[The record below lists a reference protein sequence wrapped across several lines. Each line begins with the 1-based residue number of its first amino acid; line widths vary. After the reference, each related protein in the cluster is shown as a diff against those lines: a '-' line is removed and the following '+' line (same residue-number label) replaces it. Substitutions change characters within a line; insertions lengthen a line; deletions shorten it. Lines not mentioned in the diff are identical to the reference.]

1 MLYDFKSEMTNFLK
15 EVKEKISK
23 KINLEEVEI
32 VDNSSLHKTHKSF
45 DAKKFHLKVIIK
57 SKQLK
62 NLKKIDA
69 HKMIFSILKQE
80 MKYKIHALE
89 IEIK

>member
-1 MLYDFKSEMTNFLK
+1 MFYDFKSEMTNFLK

-69 HKMIFSILKQE
+69 HKMIFSILKLE